1 MIRVTDITVKGAALA
16 AVAAGDFSSLPIHNP
31 AVECASRKR
40 IRAIQLEKLVAQ
52 VRWTYERVP
61 WYRARMDDSG
71 VTPSDIKTLEDVRML
86 PFTDK
91 SVLRDTFPYGLFA
104 VPLDEVVELH
114 SSSGTTGKPIV
125 VGYNESDM
133 AMWADCIMRLV
144 QMAASCRAIGRRWP
158 SVTACSPAASACTT
172 GCRSWAA

>member
-16 AVAAGDFSSLPIHNP
+16 AVAAGRFSSLPIANP

-91 SVLRDTFPYGLFA
+91 CVLRDTFPYGLFA

-133 AMWADCIMRLV
+133 AMWAAASCGSCRWR
-144 QMAASCRAIGRRWP
+144 ASCRAIGRRWP